1 LKPNTPGFIG
11 DKLKEAREA
20 RGLNATALA
29 DLLGVSRQ
37 SISKYENGLQS
48 PSPEVMDDICRLLRM
63 PIGFFMHSRKRKVD
77 EKSPVF
83 YRSLSSATKTER
95 LRAERRYIWLQ
106 DIFSYLWQ
114 FIDFPD
120 VNIPSFDLPDDP
132 TQISSEMIEE
142 IAVKTRRFWNL
153 GDGPI
158 SNVTWLLENNG
169 IIIGCYS
176 LDTATLDAFSQFAYD
191 RPHIILGTDKNSAVR
206 SRFNAAHELGHLIL
220 HRNVSCNLLKKHLK
234 LIEEQAHLFAGA
246 FHFTETAFYDEVT
259 TIDLDYFKLLK
270 RKWKIS
276 IGAMIERAKNLGF
289 VEAEESKSLW
299 RSYVRRG
306 WKKNE
311 PLDDEIPGE
320 EPQLLK
326 NAFELIIDNKLQSR
340 SDVIH
345 KLKLDPQDIEE
356 IAGLRPNYLKP
367 AEVIELPIRS
377 RVKEFKHSKPTEKT
391 GEVISL
397 FDLLEN

>member
-1 LKPNTPGFIG
+1 
-11 DKLKEAREA
+11 
-20 RGLNATALA
+20 
-29 DLLGVSRQ
+29 V
-37 SISKYENGLQS
+37 
-48 PSPEVMDDICRLLRM
+48 
-63 PIGFFMHSRKRKVD
+63 
-77 EKSPVF
+77 
-83 YRSLSSATKTER
+83 
-95 LRAERRYIWLQ
+95 
-106 DIFSYLWQ
+106 
-114 FIDFPD
+114 
-120 VNIPSFDLPDDP
+120 
-132 TQISSEMIEE
+132 
-142 IAVKTRRFWNL
+142 
-153 GDGPI
+153 
-158 SNVTWLLENNG
+158 
-169 IIIGCYS
+169 GCYS

-220 HRNVSCNLLKKHLK
+220 HRNVSCSLLKKHLK
-234 LIEEQAHLFAGA
+234 LIEGQAHLFAGA
-246 FHFTETAFYDEVT
+246 FHFTEAAFYDEVT

-276 IGAMIERAKNLGF
+276 IAAIIERAKNLGF
-289 VEAEESKSLW
+289 VDAEESKNLW

-311 PLDDEIPGE
+311 PFDDEIPCE

-326 NAFELIIDNKLQSR
+326 NAFELIINNNLQCR

-356 IAGLRPNYLKP
+356 IAGLRPNFLKP

-377 RVKEFKHSKPTEKT
+377 RFKESKPTKKT
-391 GEVISL
+391 GEVVSL